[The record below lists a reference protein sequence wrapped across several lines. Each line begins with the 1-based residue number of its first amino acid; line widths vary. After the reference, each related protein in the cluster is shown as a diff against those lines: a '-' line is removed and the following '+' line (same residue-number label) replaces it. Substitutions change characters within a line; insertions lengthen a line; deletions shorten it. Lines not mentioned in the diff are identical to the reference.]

1 MFRFHHDKDGVNDN
15 AHAAKAAGAKPEN
28 AGPDFTFVKAVQAEV
43 AQQNAKGESNPLVVF
58 TLSGHKN
65 SFVLGKPNIEK
76 CVALKFFYIGDVLH
90 VFKHELRLIFR
101 DPRFWIPFIIP
112 PIILAASQAIAVSRY
127 GGQIMQGMEGYMM
140 LLLGCLMAPMG
151 APLAADSFAGE
162 RERNSLELLQLSPI
176 APAKL
181 FWGKLLAVL
190 PFPIAFSMLAEFAFW
205 FSHPEITATVA
216 VASILGALSAV
227 LITSAFSL
235 LLSLRV
241 KTARAATQLS
251 LFVVVPLLL
260 LVQLGHELFLQGVL
274 IPAVILTISIVICAL
289 STFVGMRKFVSL

>member
-1 MFRFHHDKDGVNDN
+1 MF
-15 AHAAKAAGAKPEN
+15 
-28 AGPDFTFVKAVQAEV
+28 
-43 AQQNAKGESNPLVVF
+43 
-58 TLSGHKN
+58 
-65 SFVLGKPNIEK
+65 
-76 CVALKFFYIGDVLH
+76 H

-112 PIILAASQAIAVSRY
+112 PVILAASQAIAVSRY

-151 APLAADSFAGE
+151 SPLAADSFAGE

-176 APAKL
+176 KPTHL

-190 PFPIAFSMLAEFAFW
+190 PFPVVFSLLAELSYW
-205 FSHPEITATVA
+205 FSHPVISTAVA

-227 LITSAFSL
+227 LLTTSFSL
-235 LLSLRV
+235 MLSLRV
-241 KTARAATQLS
+241 KTVRAAAHLS

-260 LVQLGHELFLQGVL
+260 LVQLGHERFLQGVFVPSVTL
-274 IPAVILTISIVICAL
+274 AL
-289 STFVGMRKFVSL
+289 SVVVCAASVFRGMRKFVSM